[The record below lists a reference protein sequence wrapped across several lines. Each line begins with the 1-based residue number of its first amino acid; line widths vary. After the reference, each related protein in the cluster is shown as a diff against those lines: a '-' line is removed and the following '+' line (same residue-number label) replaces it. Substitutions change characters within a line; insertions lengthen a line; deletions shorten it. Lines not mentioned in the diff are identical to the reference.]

1 MQIKKLSAACAVAL
15 AGMSAPAF
23 ALSAFDTPDLTVFLS
38 GASAPDNFLETIAT
52 GMFNGAVKG
61 TDYFKY
67 IDNGD
72 GKQQRAFFGTMKT
85 TAVDPAIPAAL
96 SGKKVLFIKRSAG
109 GSVMGVNPVARA
121 EGIAVLK
128 VASTTCAQATT
139 GTPPVPVAGEY
150 KCSVV
155 GVDPGLGTPT
165 GDEVVADFGVSDVG
179 PALFKEPFNVE
190 FGKTQLSPAEVA
202 AMTVKPVNVLAMGL
216 AVTNTIPATTYFS
229 KAIYGALIA
238 GNLVEW
244 TKTGAAAPAAG
255 DQVVV
260 CRRVPGSGTQTSYN
274 WFFNNVPC
282 ATDSIAGSG
291 ATAPTRMTDS
301 ASGVVSG
308 SGTSADP
315 FVIDPTAGYTV
326 IENSTSGNVR
336 DCLAK
341 AADGGT
347 HTFKDEEGKS
357 YSVNFGTGGY
367 GAVGILSVDSLPANS
382 SLTPTPLI
390 GATDPATGAGF
401 SFRAADGAGAM
412 WDSTPATSTTTVAT
426 FGNGVHPTKANLIE
440 GKYEFAVEL
449 TMQYRNDLAALK
461 KTFADFFIARA
472 GHPNYNTNAW
482 VAALPPA
489 YDPTTTANVAK
500 GTRNGNMCAPLQRLF

>member
-23 ALSAFDTPDLTVFLS
+23 ALAPFDTPDLTIFLS
-38 GASAPDNFLETIAT
+38 GATAPDNFLEQIAT
-52 GMFNGAVKG
+52 GMFNGTVKN

-67 IDNGD
+67 VDNGD

-85 TAVDPAIPAAL
+85 TAVDPTIPAAL
-96 SGKKVLFIKRSAG
+96 SGKKVLFIKRSTG
-109 GSVMGVNPVARA
+109 GSVFGVNPVARA
-121 EGIAVLK
+121 EGLAVLK
-128 VASTTCAQATT
+128 IATPGCVLT
-139 GTPPVPVAGEY
+139 AGDY
-150 KCSVV
+150 LCPVV
-155 GVDPGLGTPT
+155 GVDSGTGTPT
-165 GDEVVADFGVSDVG
+165 GAEVVADFGVSDVG
-179 PALFKEPFNVE
+179 PALFKEPLNVE
-190 FGKTQLSPAEVA
+190 FGKTQLSPSEVA
-202 AMTVKPVNVLAMGL
+202 GMTVKPVNVLAMGY
-216 AVTNTIPATTYFS
+216 AVTNTIPDSTYFS
-229 KAIYGALIA
+229 KATYGAMLS

-244 TKTGAAAPAAG
+244 TKAGAAAAPAAG

-274 WFFNNVPC
+274 WFFNNFPC

-291 ATAPTRMTDS
+291 NTQPTRMSDS

-308 SGTSADP
+308 TGTSADP
-315 FVIDPTAGYTV
+315 YVIDPTAGYTV

-336 DCLAK
+336 DCLNK
-341 AADGGT
+341 AANGGT

-357 YSVNFGTGGY
+357 YSVNFGSGGY
-367 GAVGILSVDSLPANS
+367 GAIGVLSVDSLTANS
-382 SLTPTPLI
+382 SATPSPLI
-390 GATDPATGAGF
+390 GATDPATAAGF

-412 WDSTPATSTTTVAT
+412 WDAAPASSTVTVAT
-426 FGNGVHPTKANLIE
+426 SGSGVHPTKQNLID

-449 TMQYRNDLAALK
+449 TMQYRNDLAATK

-472 GHPNYNTNAW
+472 GSPSFNTNAW
-482 VAALPPA
+482 VAALPPV

-500 GTRNGNMCAPLQRLF
+500 GTHFGNMCAPLQRLF

>member
-15 AGMSAPAF
+15 ASLSAPAF
-23 ALSAFDTPDLTVFLS
+23 ALTAFDTPDLTVFLS
-38 GASAPDNFLETIAT
+38 GATAPDNFLEQIAT
-52 GMFNGAVKG
+52 GMFNGTVKN

-85 TAVDPAIPAAL
+85 TAVDPTIPAAL
-96 SGKKVLFIKRSAG
+96 SGKKVLFIKRSTG
-109 GSVMGVNPVARA
+109 GSVFGVNPVARA
-121 EGIAVLK
+121 EGLAILKIATPGCVL
-128 VASTTCAQATT
+128 VS
-139 GTPPVPVAGEY
+139 GDY
-150 KCSVV
+150 KCPVV
-155 GVDPGLGTPT
+155 GVDPGVGAPT
-165 GDEVVADFGVSDVG
+165 GDEVAADFGVSDVN

-202 AMTVKPVNVLAMGL
+202 GMTVTQVNVLAMGY
-216 AVTNTIPATTYFS
+216 AVTNTIPDNTYFS
-229 KAIYGALIA
+229 KAIYGALIS
-238 GNLVEW
+238 GNLTDW
-244 TKTGAAAPAAG
+244 TQVDAALAPAAG
-255 DQVVV
+255 NQVVV

-274 WFFNNVPC
+274 WHFNNFPC
-282 ATDSIAGSG
+282 STGSIAGSG
-291 ATAPTRMTDS
+291 ATAPTRMSDS

-308 SGTSADP
+308 SGTSGDP

-336 DCLAK
+336 DCLNK
-341 AADGGT
+341 AANGGT

-357 YSVNFGTGGY
+357 YSVNFGGGGY
-367 GAVGILSVDSLPANS
+367 GAVGILSVDSLTANS
-382 SLTPTPLI
+382 SAGTPPGSAPLI
-390 GATDPATGAGF
+390 GATDPATGLGF

-412 WDSTPATSTTTVAT
+412 WDAAPASSTVTVAT
-426 FGNGVHPTKANLIE
+426 SGNGVHPTKQNLID

-449 TMQYRNDLAALK
+449 TMQYRNDLAATK
-461 KTFADFFIARA
+461 KVFADFFIARA
-472 GHPNYNTNAW
+472 GAPAFNTNPW

-500 GTRNGNMCAPLQRLF
+500 GTHFGNMCAPLQLLF